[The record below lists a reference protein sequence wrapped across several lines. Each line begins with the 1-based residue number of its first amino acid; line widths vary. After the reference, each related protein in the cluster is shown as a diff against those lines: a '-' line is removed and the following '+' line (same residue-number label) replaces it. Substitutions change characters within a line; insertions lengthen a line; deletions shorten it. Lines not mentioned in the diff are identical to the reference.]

1 MLIYFLSLIENEI
14 DKAEFASLYE
24 QYERKMYAIAF
35 RILKN
40 VDDAFDAEFAMW
52 ERVAVNYST
61 AKEYLSKSLQA
72 FESWITV
79 IVKNQSKDELRRR
92 RRAPL
97 QLEMWDISAL
107 SDVETESEYR
117 MTKDTIR
124 SMPDESRRIIEMHHF
139 QGCTFKE
146 IGIVLGCS
154 KDTAKRRYE
163 RAIRALRE
171 QMKVEQV

>member
-1 MLIYFLSLIENEI
+1 MLLYFLSLIENEI
-14 DKAEFASLYE
+14 DKAYFASLYE

-40 VDDAFDAEFAMW
+40 VDDALDAEFAMW
-52 ERVAVNYST
+52 ERVAVNFST
-61 AKEYLSKSLQA
+61 AQKYLSKSPRA
-72 FESWITV
+72 FESWIAV

-97 QLEMWDISAL
+97 PLDMWDIPAPA
-107 SDVETESEYR
+107 DTETESGYK
-117 MTKDTIR
+117 MAKDAIR
-124 SMPDESRRIIEMHHF
+124 SMPDESRRVIEMRHF

-146 IGIVLGCS
+146 IGIALGCN

-163 RAIRALRE
+163 RAIKAL
-171 QMKVEQV
+171 QEQVGAE